1 VTIVVDTNVL
11 VSALLRP
18 SGPPGAVLD
27 LVLARRVRLA
37 LDDRIFAEY
46 AEVLSRPEFEFPG
59 LGVASLLEYLWR
71 SAERVRAPALPVV
84 LPDRDD
90 VMFVEV
96 GVAAL
101 AQALVTG
108 NLRHFPPAQRWGL
121 RVLTPRDAVALAL
134 GSA

>member
-18 SGPPGAVLD
+18 SGPPGVVLD

-46 AEVLSRPEFEFPG
+46 AEVLGRPEFRFPRAA
-59 LGVASLLEYLWR
+59 VAELLEYLWR
-71 SAERVRAPALPVV
+71 SAERVRAPALSVV
-84 LPDRDD
+84 LPDPDD

-108 NLRHFPPAQRWGL
+108 NVRHFPAAQRWGL
-121 RVLTPRDAVALAL
+121 HVVTPRDAVGMVL
-134 GSA
+134 GAS